1 MIPIKDQHSFSSIS
15 TFNFCPIKYDFIY
28 NKGMKISN
36 PILERGSKIHENIES
51 FIKNGIFEEIDS
63 FDSTYVKNYITELQE
78 KYPKEKYDWF
88 IEKEFW
94 LNKNFRPITEKNGFI
109 HGFVDL
115 IIVSKN
121 FYLNPEI
128 IVIDWK
134 SGQYKIREKQDWKQL
149 FLYSQYALYNFS
161 LYNVSN
167 LEMNYVYVDSGKVNS
182 LNFKPDNHWFI
193 ENSLKNWIST
203 WFEKTITFD
212 KNNFQPQEEPCQ
224 FCDFND
230 QCKYFQ

>member
-1 MIPIKDQHSFSSIS
+1 MIHIKEHQSFSSIS
-15 TFNFCPIKYDFIY
+15 TFNFCPIKYDFVY

-36 PILERGSKIHENIES
+36 NALERGSKIHEHIES
-51 FIKNGIFEEIDS
+51 FIKNETFEEIDS
-63 FDSTYVKNYITELQE
+63 FDSTYIKNYITELKK

-88 IEKEFW
+88 VEKEFW
-94 LNKNFRPITEKNGFI
+94 INRNLRPTIKESFI

-115 IIVSKN
+115 IIVSRV
-121 FYLNPEI
+121 FHSNPEI
-128 IVIDWK
+128 IVFDWK

-149 FLYSQYALYNFS
+149 FLYSQYALYDFD
-161 LYNVSN
+161 LHGVSN

-193 ENSLKNWIST
+193 ENSLKNWVST
-203 WFEKTITFD
+203 WYEKTITFD
-212 KNNFQPQEEPCQ
+212 ENSFRPQEEPCQ
-224 FCDFND
+224 FCDFNS